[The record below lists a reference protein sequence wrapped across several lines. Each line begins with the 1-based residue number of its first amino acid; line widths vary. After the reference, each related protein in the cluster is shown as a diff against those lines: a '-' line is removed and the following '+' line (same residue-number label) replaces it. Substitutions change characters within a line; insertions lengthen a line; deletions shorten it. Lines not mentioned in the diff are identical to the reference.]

1 MTKILLAVS
10 NPSDWPLNISGVEVI
25 SAKSYIT
32 SPELVKARGVKIFNL
47 CRSYRYQSVGYYV
60 SLLAAARGHM
70 AIPSVTTIQDL
81 KTQSIIKI
89 AGDNLDEQIQ
99 QSLKNVNSQTFELS
113 IYFGRSLAQKYQRLA
128 KQLFNA
134 FQAPLLRAYFVREKE
149 WRLQNIEPIAA
160 SNVPPNHWDLML
172 SYAHEYFNGR
182 SFSTP
187 KRIQHPYFIAIL
199 HSAEEIN
206 PPSDEKALKRFMRAA
221 NKAGL
226 GVDLIGKEDIASLG
240 EYDALFIRETTSVNH
255 HTYRFSRKAVAE
267 GLTVMDDPESILKCS
282 NKVFLSELLEKHKI
296 STPRTIVAHKEN
308 STSIS
313 RLLGFPCILKQP
325 DSSFSQGVSKANNEE
340 ELILKLEKLFKRS
353 ELVIAQEFLAT
364 EFDWRI
370 GVLNQKLLYACKY
383 FMARDHWQILNWEKS
398 KESSRFGKVETV
410 PLEEVPAKVLK
421 VAIKASSL
429 IGDGLYG
436 VDIKEINGKCYVIEV
451 NDNPTIQ
458 AGFEDKASGMALY
471 EAIMNTFLER
481 IKKNKEANV

>member
-1 MTKILLAVS
+1 MAKILLAVS

-99 QSLKNVNSQTFELS
+99 QSLKNVNSQTFDLS

-128 KQLFNA
+128 KQLFNV

-149 WRLQNIEPIAA
+149 WRLQNIEPISA

-172 SYAHEYFNGR
+172 SYAHEYFKGR

-187 KRIQHPYFIAIL
+187 KRTQHPYFIAIL
-199 HSAEEIN
+199 HNTEEAN

-267 GLTVMDDPESILKCS
+267 GLTVMDDPESILKCT
-282 NKVFLSELLEKHKI
+282 NKVFLSELLEKHNI
-296 STPRTIVAHKEN
+296 PTPRTIIAHKEN
-308 STSIS
+308 SSSIGS
-313 RLLGFPCILKQP
+313 ALGFPCILKQP
-325 DSSFSQGVSKANNEE
+325 DSSFSQGVSKANNDE
-340 ELILKLEKLFKRS
+340 ELNIKLEELFKRS

-370 GVLNQKLLYACKY
+370 GVLNEKLLYACKY
-383 FMARDHWQILNWEKS
+383 FMARNHWQILNWEKS

-410 PLEEVPAKVLK
+410 SLEEVPSKVLK

-436 VDIKEINGKCYVIEV
+436 VDIKEINGKCYVIEI

-458 AGFEDKASGMALY
+458 AGFEDKVSGMALY
-471 EAIMNTFLER
+471 EEIMNTFLER
-481 IKKNKEANV
+481 IKNNKEANV